1 MFKHLSVLAALLLLA
16 PVTLAAE
23 LSPEQKLMVEQL
35 VEEKV
40 NAYMQS
46 DGFQQAINEGI
57 YRFIE
62 TQNAQRAAQEAKTK
76 AQQAEAI
83 LPVTSQDHIYGD
95 PAARYTLIE
104 YSDYECPF
112 CKKFHVTA
120 ESFVDGHSDV
130 NWVYRHFPLDFHNP
144 GAQTEAE
151 AAECAAE
158 VGGNQAFWDYSRLI
172 FQRTRSN
179 GKGFPIEN
187 LTPLAE
193 ELVYDVNA
201 FTQCLEAGTF
211 KNKIQQ
217 QSQQGQ
223 SAGVNGTP
231 GNFLVDNQKGTIIP
245 VTGAQPLAVLE
256 QTLQQLQEED

>member
-1 MFKHLSVLAALLLLA
+1 MFKHLLMLTAFLLFT

-23 LSPEQKLMVEQL
+23 LSQEQKLMVEQL

-40 NAYMQS
+40 NTFIQS
-46 DGFQQAINEGI
+46 DAFQQAISEGI

-62 TQNAQRAAQEAKTK
+62 TQNAQRAEQEAKTK
-76 AQQAEAI
+76 ARQAEII
-83 LPVTSQDHIYGD
+83 LPVTSQDHVYGD
-95 PAARYTLIE
+95 PDARYTLIE

-120 ESFVDGHSDV
+120 ESFVDAHSDV

-158 VGGNQAFWDYSRLI
+158 VGGKQAFWDYSRLI

-193 ELVYDVNA
+193 ELGYDVKA
-201 FTQCLEAGTF
+201 FAQCLEAGTF
-211 KNKIQQ
+211 KNKVLQQ
-217 QSQQGQ
+217 FQQGQ
-223 SAGVNGTP
+223 SAGVSGTP

-245 VTGAQPLAVLE
+245 VTGAQPLEVLE
-256 QTLQQLQEED
+256 QVLQQLKEEN